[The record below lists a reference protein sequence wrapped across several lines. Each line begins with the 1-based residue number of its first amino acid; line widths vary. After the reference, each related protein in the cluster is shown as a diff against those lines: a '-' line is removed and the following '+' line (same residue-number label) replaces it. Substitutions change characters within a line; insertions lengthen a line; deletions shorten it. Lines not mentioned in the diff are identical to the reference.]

1 MTPSTKGV
9 MSGIPGVPEVDD
21 VNVSQATL
29 KTHWAAFKFR
39 EQEDVEHYARL
50 LTSGF
55 SLIETAL
62 AGVNQIFVDTKFE
75 FGYAQNRDG
84 VEELIYMDEVGT
96 PDSSRIWDGDAFAK
110 GDVVENSKE
119 GFRQALLNFAP
130 DPDVLL
136 NKNRMEER
144 LEFARNTV
152 LPTQMMLDVS
162 ETYVGVAERIM
173 GEKLDASDDPRA
185 EIIQVLRDNF
195 DIIDPQ

>member
-1 MTPSTKGV
+1 M
-9 MSGIPGVPEVDD
+9 
-21 VNVSQATL
+21 
-29 KTHWAAFKFR
+29 
-39 EQEDVEHYARL
+39 
-50 LTSGF
+50 
-55 SLIETAL
+55 
-62 AGVNQIFVDTKFE
+62 
-75 FGYAQNRDG
+75 
-84 VEELIYMDEVGT
+84 
-96 PDSSRIWDGDAFAK
+96 
-110 GDVVENSKE
+110 
-119 GFRQALLNFAP
+119 NFAA

>member
-1 MTPSTKGV
+1 MA
-9 MSGIPGVPEVDD
+9 I
-21 VNVSQATL
+21 L

-50 LTSGF
+50 LASGF

-84 VEELIYMDEVGT
+84 TEELIYMDEVGT
-96 PDSSRIWDGDAFAK
+96 PDSSRIWDGDAFAR

-119 GFRQALLNFAP
+119 GFRQALLNFAA

-136 NKNRMEER
+136 NKSRMEER
-144 LEFARNTV
+144 LAFARNTV

-162 ETYVGVAERIM
+162 KTYVGVAERIM
-173 GEKLDASDDPRA
+173 GEKLDVSDDPRT

>member
-1 MTPSTKGV
+1 
-9 MSGIPGVPEVDD
+9 
-21 VNVSQATL
+21 
-29 KTHWAAFKFR
+29 
-39 EQEDVEHYARL
+39 L